1 MKKFNIL
8 LSGKKTYLAETEE
21 QAIKYAENDMKNIP
35 QQFNVGIFAISEQGE
50 DKW

>member
-1 MKKFNIL
+1 MKKFSIL

-21 QAIKYAENDMKNIP
+21 QAITFAEKDIKNIP

-50 DKW
+50 NK